1 MITQYKC
8 SYCHNVYED
17 EEMCKAHEETHA
29 KADDFIVTKVRY
41 VSGDN
46 NIFPQFI
53 ELANTDSEGTIFTR
67 VYAKA
72 KNRSLK

>member
-17 EEMCKAHEETHA
+17 EEICKEHEKGHT

-41 VSGDN
+41 GSGD